1 MVGETLHF
9 VAKEFDSME
18 KHPVLVLGPLMPYL
32 IEELER
38 RYAVEKL
45 YEEKDALGYLQ
56 QNAGRFRAAV
66 TSTFTGL
73 TADMID
79 LLPATEIVSSF
90 GVGTDSLD
98 VAYANKKGIK
108 VANTPD
114 VLNEDTANMAIAL
127 LLATTRD
134 IVANDRFVR
143 EGRWA
148 SGETPPLAQGIEGKK
163 VGLVGLG
170 RIGSV
175 IAEKLLAFGC
185 DVTYHTRNKR
195 PDVSY
200 THYADLVAMARDCA
214 VLIAILPGGDAT
226 QGIISREVL
235 QALGSNGTFINIARG
250 SVVDEVALVEL
261 LQSGGLGRA
270 GLDVFVDEPRA
281 PEALFTLD
289 NVVLQ
294 PHMGSATVE
303 TRKAMADRVVSNLE
317 NYFAAK

>member
-1 MVGETLHF
+1 MQ
-9 VAKEFDSME
+9 KE
-18 KHPVLVLGPLMPYL
+18 PLLVLGPLMPYL
-32 IEELER
+32 IDELDK
-38 RYAVEKL
+38 RYALEKL
-45 YEEKDALGYLQ
+45 DEEKDALGFLQ
-56 QNAGRFRAAV
+56 ENAGRFEAVV

-73 TADMID
+73 KADMID
-79 LLPATEIVSSF
+79 LLPAVRIVSSF

-98 VAYANKKGIK
+98 VAYAEKKGIK

-114 VLNEDTANMAIAL
+114 VLNEDTANMAVTL

-148 SGETPPLAQGIEGKK
+148 KGESAPLAQGIEGKK

-185 DVTYHTRNKR
+185 DLAYHTRNKKT
-195 PDVSY
+195 DVPYSY
-200 THYADLVAMARDCA
+200 YDDLVALARDCA
-214 VLIAILPGGDAT
+214 VLIAILPGGEAT
-226 QGIISREVL
+226 RGVISREVL
-235 QALGSNGTFINIARG
+235 QALGPEGTFINVARG
-250 SVVDEVALVEL
+250 TVVDETALVEL
-261 LQSGGLGRA
+261 LRSGELGRA
-270 GLDVFVDEPRA
+270 GLDVFVDEPNVPA
-281 PEALFTLD
+281 ELFALD

-303 TRKAMADRVVSNLE
+303 TRRAMADRVVTNLE

>member
-1 MVGETLHF
+1 MQKQPL
-9 VAKEFDSME
+9 
-18 KHPVLVLGPLMPYL
+18 LVLGPLMPYL
-32 IEELER
+32 IDELDK
-38 RYAVEKL
+38 RYALEKL
-45 YEEKDALGYLQ
+45 YEEKDALGFLQ
-56 QNAGRFRAAV
+56 ENAGRFEAAV
-66 TSTFTGL
+66 TSTFSGL
-73 TADMID
+73 SADMID
-79 LLPATEIVSSF
+79 LLPALKIVSSF

-114 VLNEDTANMAIAL
+114 VLNEDTANMAITL

-148 SGETPPLAQGIEGKK
+148 KGEAAPLAEGIEGKQI
-163 VGLVGLG
+163 GLVGLG

-185 DVTYHTRNKR
+185 DVVYHTRTKK

-200 THYADLVAMARDCA
+200 TYYDNLIAMARDCA
-214 VLIAILPGGDAT
+214 ALIAILPGGAAT
-226 QGIISREVL
+226 QGVISREVL
-235 QALGSNGTFINIARG
+235 QALGPKGTFINVARG
-250 SVVDEVALVEL
+250 TVVDEGALVEL
-261 LQSGGLGRA
+261 LQSKELGRA
-270 GLDVFVDEPRA
+270 GLDVFVDEPNV
-281 PEALFTLD
+281 PTGLFGLD

-303 TRKAMADRVVSNLE
+303 TRKAMADRVVTNLA

>member
-1 MVGETLHF
+1 MQ
-9 VAKEFDSME
+9 KE
-18 KHPVLVLGPLMPYL
+18 PLLVLGPLMPYL
-32 IEELER
+32 IDELDK
-38 RYAVEKL
+38 RYALEKL
-45 YEEKDALGYLQ
+45 YEEKDALGFLQ
-56 QNAGRFRAAV
+56 ENAGRFEAAV

-73 TADMID
+73 KADMID
-79 LLPATEIVSSF
+79 LLPAVRIVSSF

-98 VAYANKKGIK
+98 VAYAEKKGIK

-114 VLNEDTANMAIAL
+114 VLNEDTANMAITL

-148 SGETPPLAQGIEGKK
+148 RGESAPLAQGIESKK

-185 DVTYHTRNKR
+185 DVAYHTRNKKT
-195 PDVSY
+195 DVPYS
-200 THYADLVAMARDCA
+200 HYDDLVALARDCA
-214 VLIAILPGGDAT
+214 VLIAILPGGEAT
-226 QGIISREVL
+226 RGVISREVL
-235 QALGSNGTFINIARG
+235 QALGPEGTFINVARG
-250 SVVDEVALVEL
+250 TVVDETALVEL
-261 LQSGGLGRA
+261 LQSGELGRA
-270 GLDVFVDEPRA
+270 GLDVFVDEPNVPA
-281 PEALFTLD
+281 ELFALD

-303 TRKAMADRVVSNLE
+303 TRRAMADRVVTNLE
-317 NYFAAK
+317 NYFAAR

>member
-1 MVGETLHF
+1 MTRQ
-9 VAKEFDSME
+9 
-18 KHPVLVLGPLMPYL
+18 PILVLGPLMPYL
-32 IEELER
+32 LAELEK

-45 YEEKDALGYLQ
+45 YEEKDTLGFLQ
-56 QNAGRFRAAV
+56 EHAGRFRAAV

-73 TADMID
+73 KADMID
-79 LLPATEIVSSF
+79 LLPAVEIVSSF

-98 VAYANKKGIK
+98 VAYASKKGIK

-114 VLNEDTANMAIAL
+114 VLNEDTANMAISL

-143 EGRWA
+143 QGRWA
-148 SGETPPLAQGIEGKK
+148 KGETPPLAQGIEGKK

-185 DVTYHTRNKR
+185 EVTYHTRNKK
-195 PDVSY
+195 PDVPY

-226 QGIISREVL
+226 QGIISREAL
-235 QALGSNGTFINIARG
+235 QALGSKGTFINIARG
-250 SVVDEVALVEL
+250 SVVDEAALVEL
-261 LQSGGLGRA
+261 LQSGALGRA
-270 GLDVFVDEPRA
+270 GLDVFVDEPNA
-281 PEALFTLD
+281 PTALFVLD

-303 TRKAMADRVVSNLE
+303 TRKAMADRVITNLE
-317 NYFAAK
+317 NHFAAK

>member
-1 MVGETLHF
+1 MVNLNPEWCFKGY
-9 VAKEFDSME
+9 DSMT
-18 KHPVLVLGPLMPYL
+18 KLPVLVLGPLMPYL
-32 IEELER
+32 LEELEK

-45 YEEKDALGYLQ
+45 YEEKDALGFLQ
-56 QNAGRFRAAV
+56 EHAGRFRAAV

-73 TADMID
+73 KADMVD
-79 LLPATEIVSSF
+79 LLPAVEIVSSF

-98 VAYANKKGIK
+98 VAYASKKGIK

-114 VLNEDTANMAIAL
+114 VLNEDTANMAITL

-148 SGETPPLAQGIEGKK
+148 KGETPPLAQGIEGKK

-175 IAEKLLAFGC
+175 IAEKLLTFGC
-185 DVTYHTRNKR
+185 QVTYHARNKK
-195 PDVSY
+195 PDAPYAYY
-200 THYADLVAMARDCA
+200 TDLIAMAGDCA
-214 VLIAILPGGDAT
+214 ALIAILPGGDAT

-235 QALGSNGTFINIARG
+235 QALGPKGTFINIARG
-250 SVVDEVALVEL
+250 TVVDEVALVEL
-261 LQSGGLGRA
+261 LQTGELGRA
-270 GLDVFVDEPRA
+270 GLDVFVDEPNA
-281 PEALFTLD
+281 PEALFALD

-317 NYFAAK
+317 DYFAAK

>member
-1 MVGETLHF
+1 MSKQPL
-9 VAKEFDSME
+9 
-18 KHPVLVLGPLMPYL
+18 LILGPLMPYL
-32 IEELER
+32 IEELGKKYEI
-38 RYAVEKL
+38 EKL
-45 YEEKDALGYLQ
+45 YEEKDALGFLQ
-56 QNAGRFRAAV
+56 AHAPRFEAAV

-73 TADMID
+73 KADMID
-79 LLPATEIVSSF
+79 LLTAVKIVSSF

-108 VANTPD
+108 IANTPD
-114 VLNEDTANMAIAL
+114 VLNEDTANMAITL
-127 LLATTRD
+127 LLASTRD

-148 SGETPPLAQGIEGKK
+148 KGEAAPLALGIEGKK

-175 IAEKLLAFGC
+175 IATKLLAFGC
-185 DVTYHTRNKR
+185 DVVYHTRNKK
-195 PDVSY
+195 PDISFK
-200 THYADLVAMARDCA
+200 HYDNLVEMAGDCA
-214 VLIAILPGGDAT
+214 ALIAILPGGEAT

-235 QALGSNGTFINIARG
+235 QALGPQGTFINVARG
-250 SVVDEVALVEL
+250 TVVDEIALVEL
-261 LQSGGLGRA
+261 LKSKELGRA
-270 GLDVFVDEPRA
+270 GLDVFVDEPNVPA
-281 PEALFTLD
+281 DLFALD

-303 TRKAMADRVVSNLE
+303 TRKAMADRVVSNLD

>member
-1 MVGETLHF
+1 MVNLNPEWCFKGY
-9 VAKEFDSME
+9 DSMT
-18 KHPVLVLGPLMPYL
+18 KQPVLVLGPLMPYL
-32 IEELER
+32 LEELEK

-45 YEEKDALGYLQ
+45 YEEIDALGFLQ
-56 QNAGRFRAAV
+56 EHAGRFRAAV

-73 TADMID
+73 KADMID
-79 LLPATEIVSSF
+79 LLPAVEIVSSF

-98 VAYANKKGIK
+98 VAYASKKGIK

-114 VLNEDTANMAIAL
+114 VLNEDTANMAISL

-148 SGETPPLAQGIEGKK
+148 KGETPPLAQGIEGKK

-175 IAEKLLAFGC
+175 IAEKLLTFGC
-185 DVTYHTRNKR
+185 QVTYHTRNKK
-195 PDVSY
+195 PDAPYAYY
-200 THYADLVAMARDCA
+200 TDLIAMAGDCA
-214 VLIAILPGGDAT
+214 ALIAILPGGDAT

-235 QALGSNGTFINIARG
+235 QALGPKGTFINIARG
-250 SVVDEVALVEL
+250 TVVDEVALVEL
-261 LQSGGLGRA
+261 LQTGELGRA
-270 GLDVFVDEPRA
+270 GLDVFAEEPNA
-281 PEALFTLD
+281 PEALFALD

-317 NYFAAK
+317 DYFAAK

>member
-1 MVGETLHF
+1 MVCNNAEWCTTGY
-9 VAKEFDSME
+9 DSMP
-18 KHPVLVLGPLMPYL
+18 KQPVLVLGPLMPYL
-32 IEELER
+32 LEELEK
-38 RYAVEKL
+38 RYAVERL
-45 YEEKDALGYLQ
+45 YEEKDALHFLQ
-56 QNAGRFRAAV
+56 QNAGRFQAAV

-73 TADMID
+73 KADMID
-79 LLPATEIVSSF
+79 LLPAVEIVSSF

-114 VLNEDTANMAIAL
+114 VLNEDTANMAISL

-134 IVANDRFVR
+134 IAANDRFVR
-143 EGRWA
+143 DGRWA
-148 SGETPPLAQGIEGKK
+148 KGETPPLAQGIEGKR

-185 DVTYHTRNKR
+185 EVTYHTRNKK

-200 THYADLVAMARDCA
+200 AYYPDLVAMARDCA
-214 VLIAILPGGDAT
+214 ALIAILPGGDAT
-226 QGIISREVL
+226 QGIVSREVL
-235 QALGSNGTFINIARG
+235 KALGPQGTFINIARG
-250 SVVDEVALVEL
+250 TVVDEVALVEL
-261 LQSGGLGRA
+261 LQSGELGRA
-270 GLDVFVDEPRA
+270 GLDVFVDEPNV
-281 PEALFTLD
+281 PEALFALS

-317 NYFAAK
+317 KYFAGR

>member
-1 MVGETLHF
+1 MQ
-9 VAKEFDSME
+9 KE
-18 KHPVLVLGPLMPYL
+18 PLLVLGPLMPYL
-32 IEELER
+32 IDELDK
-38 RYAVEKL
+38 RYALEKL
-45 YEEKDALGYLQ
+45 YEEKDALGFLQ
-56 QNAGRFRAAV
+56 ENAGRFEAAV

-73 TADMID
+73 KADMID
-79 LLPATEIVSSF
+79 LLPAVRIVSSF

-98 VAYANKKGIK
+98 VAYAEKKGIK

-114 VLNEDTANMAIAL
+114 VLNEDTANMAITL

-148 SGETPPLAQGIEGKK
+148 GGESAPLAQGIESKK

-185 DVTYHTRNKR
+185 DVAYHTRNKKT
-195 PDVSY
+195 DVPYS
-200 THYADLVAMARDCA
+200 HYDDLVALARDCA
-214 VLIAILPGGDAT
+214 VLIAILPGGEAT
-226 QGIISREVL
+226 RGVISREVL
-235 QALGSNGTFINIARG
+235 QALGPEGTFINVARG
-250 SVVDEVALVEL
+250 TVVDETALVEL
-261 LQSGGLGRA
+261 LQSGELGRA
-270 GLDVFVDEPRA
+270 GLDVFVDEPNVPA
-281 PEALFTLD
+281 ELFALD

-303 TRKAMADRVVSNLE
+303 TRRAMADRVVTNLE
-317 NYFAAK
+317 NYFAAR

>member
-1 MVGETLHF
+1 MQKQPL
-9 VAKEFDSME
+9 
-18 KHPVLVLGPLMPYL
+18 LVLGPLMPYL
-32 IEELER
+32 IEELEK

-56 QNAGRFRAAV
+56 QNAKRFRAAV

-79 LLPATEIVSSF
+79 LLPAVEIVSSF

-98 VAYANKKGIK
+98 VAYAEKKGIK

-114 VLNEDTANMAIAL
+114 VLNEDTGNMAIAL

-134 IVANDRFVR
+134 LVANDRFVR

-148 SGETPPLAQGIEGKK
+148 RGETAPLALGIEGKK

-175 IAEKLLAFGC
+175 IAEKLVAFGC
-185 DVTYHTRNKR
+185 DVVYHTRNKK
-195 PDVSY
+195 PDVPY
-200 THYADLVAMARDCA
+200 TYYPDLVAMARDCA

-235 QALGSNGTFINIARG
+235 EALGPKGTFINIARG
-250 SVVDEVALVEL
+250 SVADETALVEL
-261 LQSGGLGRA
+261 LQSGELGRA
-270 GLDVFVDEPRA
+270 GLDVFVDEPNV
-281 PEALFTLD
+281 PEALFALD

-317 NYFAAK
+317 NYFAAN

>member
-1 MVGETLHF
+1 MQ
-9 VAKEFDSME
+9 KQ
-18 KHPVLVLGPLMPYL
+18 PILVLGPLMPYL
-32 IEELER
+32 LEELER

-45 YEEKDALGYLQ
+45 YEERDALAFLE
-56 QNAGRFRAAV
+56 QNAGKFRAAV

-73 TADMID
+73 KADMID
-79 LLPATEIVSSF
+79 LLPALEIVSSF

-98 VAYANKKGIK
+98 IDYAAKKGIK

-114 VLNEDTANMAIAL
+114 VLNEDTANMAVLL

-134 IVANDRFVR
+134 LVANDRFVR
-143 EGRWA
+143 DGRWA
-148 SGETPPLAQGIEGKK
+148 GGENAPLALGIEGKK

-175 IAEKLLAFGC
+175 IARKLVAFGC
-185 DVTYHTRNKR
+185 DVAYHARNPR
-195 PDVSY
+195 ADASY
-200 THYADLVAMARDCA
+200 TYYGDLVAMARDCA
-214 VLIAILPGGDAT
+214 AVIAILPGGDTT

-235 QALGSNGTFINIARG
+235 QALGPEGTFINVARG
-250 SVVDEVALVEL
+250 SVVDETALVEL
-261 LQSGGLGRA
+261 LQSGELGRA
-270 GLDVFVDEPRA
+270 GLDVFVDEPNV
-281 PEALFTLD
+281 PEALFALD

-303 TRKAMADRVVSNLE
+303 TRKAMADRVITNLD

>member
-1 MVGETLHF
+1 M
-9 VAKEFDSME
+9 A

-32 IEELER
+32 LEELER
-38 RYAVEKL
+38 RYAVERL
-45 YEEKDALGYLQ
+45 YEEKDALGFLQ
-56 QNAGRFRAAV
+56 QNAARFRAAV

-73 TADMID
+73 KADMID
-79 LLPATEIVSSF
+79 LLPAVEIVSSF
-90 GVGTDSLD
+90 GVGTDLLD

-148 SGETPPLAQGIEGKK
+148 RGETPPLAQGIEGKK

-185 DVTYHTRNKR
+185 DVTYHTRNKK

-200 THYADLVAMARDCA
+200 NHYADLVAMARDCA

-235 QALGSNGTFINIARG
+235 QALGSKGTFINIARG

-281 PEALFTLD
+281 PEALFALD

>member
-1 MVGETLHF
+1 MT
-9 VAKEFDSME
+9 KQ
-18 KHPVLVLGPLMPYL
+18 PVLVLGPLMPYL
-32 IEELER
+32 LEELEK

-45 YEEKDALGYLQ
+45 YEERDALGFLQ
-56 QNAGRFRAAV
+56 EHAGRFRAVV

-73 TADMID
+73 KADMID
-79 LLPATEIVSSF
+79 LLPAVEIVSSF

-114 VLNEDTANMAIAL
+114 VLNEDTANMAITL

-148 SGETPPLAQGIEGKK
+148 RGESAPLAQGIEGKK

-185 DVTYHTRNKR
+185 EVTYHTRNKK
-195 PDVSY
+195 PDVTY
-200 THYADLVAMARDCA
+200 IHYADLVAMARDCA

-226 QGIISREVL
+226 QGIISRKVL
-235 QALGSNGTFINIARG
+235 QALGSKGTFINIARG
-250 SVVDEVALVEL
+250 SVVDERALVEL
-261 LQSGGLGRA
+261 LQSGELGRA
-270 GLDVFVDEPRA
+270 GIDVFVDEPNV
-281 PEALFTLD
+281 PEALFGLD

-294 PHMGSATVE
+294 PHMGSATIE

-317 NYFAAK
+317 NYFSAN